1 MNSKSKLQV
10 FFDSKQDNAQYIE
23 KYEENINFFNDLLQN
38 GRKEDVEYVIPIKM
52 YKYAD
57 PLNLT
62 GNFQKSLT
70 ILYEI
75 DNDLERIKG
84 QSKWYKQYFEGVT
97 FLKGVCLGR
106 LKRYKDSNVEFKK
119 LLLKNPSNDNY
130 IDWYKSNKK
139 NEIERVLN
147 WIAAI
152 GLTYYLIVIFADF
165 MGIEVENI
173 ILREIGIALALLSF
187 LTSYVWKKII
197 DKKKIIFE

>member
-23 KYEENINFFNDLLQN
+23 KYEENIKFFNDLLQN

-147 WIAAI
+147 WISAI
-152 GLTYYLIVIFADF
+152 GLTYYLLVIFADF
-165 MGIEVENI
+165 VGIEVENI
-173 ILREIGIALALLSF
+173 ILREIGIAVALLSF

>member
-23 KYEENINFFNDLLQN
+23 KYEENIKFFNDLLQN

-139 NEIERVLN
+139 NDIERVLN
-147 WIAAI
+147 WISAI
-152 GLTYYLIVIFADF
+152 GLTYYLLVIFADF
-165 MGIEVENI
+165 VGIEVENI
-173 ILREIGIALALLSF
+173 ILREIGIAVALLSF

>member
-1 MNSKSKLQV
+1 MNIKSKLQV

-23 KYEENINFFNDLLQN
+23 KYEENIRFFNDLLQN

-106 LKRYKDSNVEFKK
+106 LKKYKDSNVEFKK
-119 LLLKNPSNDNY
+119 LLLKNPGNDNY

-139 NEIERVLN
+139 NEIERILN
-147 WIAAI
+147 RIAVVAV
-152 GLTYYLIVIFADF
+152 TYYLLVIFADF
-165 MGIEVENI
+165 MGKEIENI
-173 ILREIGIALALLSF
+173 ILREIGLVIALLSF
-187 LTSYVWKKII
+187 VTSYIWRKII
-197 DKKKIIFE
+197 DKKEMKLE

>member
-1 MNSKSKLQV
+1 MNNKSKLQV

-23 KYEENINFFNDLLQN
+23 KYEENIRFFNDLLQN

-70 ILYEI
+70 VLYEI

-139 NEIERVLN
+139 NEIEKVLN
-147 WIAAI
+147 RIATV
-152 GLTYYLIVIFADF
+152 GLTYYFLVIFADF
-165 MGIEVENI
+165 MGIEIGNI
-173 ILREIGIALALLSF
+173 ILREIGLAIALLSF
-187 LTSYVWKKII
+187 VTSYIWRKII
-197 DKKKIIFE
+197 DKKKIIFK